1 MQTGTFTVL
10 LPSMTELIIELTEPG
25 WKQLKFVKKSA
36 VNESGLPLS
45 ILVNVIWNH
54 ARILGLIPI

>member
-1 MQTGTFTVL
+1 ML
-10 LPSMTELIIELTEPG
+10 LPSMTELITELTEPG

-54 ARILGLIPI
+54 ARILA

>member
-1 MQTGTFTVL
+1 ML
-10 LPSMTELIIELTEPG
+10 LPSMTELITELTEPR

-45 ILVNVIWNH
+45 ILVNMIWNH
-54 ARILGLIPI
+54 AGILA